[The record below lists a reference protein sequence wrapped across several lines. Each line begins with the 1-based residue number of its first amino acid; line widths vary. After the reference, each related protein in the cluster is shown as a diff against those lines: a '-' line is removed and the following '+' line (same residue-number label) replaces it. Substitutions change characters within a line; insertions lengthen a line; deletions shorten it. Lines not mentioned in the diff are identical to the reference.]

1 MFLMTES
8 HELADQNP
16 FLHLTHFLGFT
27 VLPNVFFSSA
37 REPLYGILQ
46 QCSYASLCVFLSSCE
61 SLWFIFFSCLIKTQ
75 MWVDFFLSVL
85 IKWNLGYLGLK
96 ILKNDKCLI

>member
-27 VLPNVFFSSA
+27 VLPNVFFSLLLLESHCMVF
-37 REPLYGILQ
+37 
-46 QCSYASLCVFLSSCE
+46 CSNVVMLLCVYFCLLVKVYGLS
-61 SLWFIFFSCLIKTQ
+61 FSP
-75 MWVDFFLSVL
+75 V
-85 IKWNLGYLGLK
+85 
-96 ILKNDKCLI
+96 